1 MPDSIKICIAGA
13 GTIGTALGHVLAEK
27 QDLEV
32 VLLSVEANVVEDINT
47 KHINTTY
54 FPQIRL
60 NPALKASG
68 DNLVLKSADII
79 FLAIPSTV
87 VVPYLNTVQQFL
99 KPTALLVNLAKG
111 FGSDNETIVT
121 ELKKLVTN
129 PVCTLKGPTFA
140 RELINHM
147 PTSMTVGAEDEAV
160 FRLMGS
166 VFESTTIHADYTT
179 DVTGVEILSILK
191 NIYAIIIGIVDAHF
205 DSPNLRFMV
214 FTRAFNEMRHIL
226 LKYGG
231 KQETM
236 FRYCGIGDFG
246 LTALNDLSRNRT
258 LGLLIGK
265 GFFTDD
271 ISGKVVLEGRIAAG
285 IITEQLHAM
294 QMPESEYYMLNEL
307 NQIFAGG
314 YNIKK
319 FIGNIVNNELPPK
332 PTNGFQVQVKS
343 KK

>member
-1 MPDSIKICIAGA
+1 MPDSFNICIAGA

-27 QDLEV
+27 ENLTV
-32 VLLSVEANVVEDINT
+32 TLLSVEADVVADINT
-47 KHINTTY
+47 RHFNTTY
-54 FPQIRL
+54 FPQIKL
-60 NPALKASG
+60 NPGLRASG
-68 DNLVLKSADII
+68 DNAVLLSADII
-79 FLAIPSTV
+79 FLAVPSV
-87 VVPYLNTVQQFL
+87 VVVSYVRSL
-99 KPTALLVNLAKG
+99 KDFIRPDAVLVNLAKG
-111 FGSDNETIVT
+111 FGSDKETIVDV
-121 ELKKLVTN
+121 LKTVVSN

-147 PTSMTVGAEDEAV
+147 PTAMTVGAESQSIFEM
-160 FRLMGS
+160 LSS
-166 VFESTTIHADYTT
+166 VFKGTTIHT
-179 DVTGVEILSILK
+179 DFTKDVYGVEILSILK

-205 DSPNLRFMV
+205 DSPNLRFMI
-214 FTRAFNEMRHIL
+214 FTRAFNEMRHGL
-226 LKYGG
+226 LKFGG

-285 IITEQLHAM
+285 IICEQLHKM
-294 QMPESEYYMLNEL
+294 KIPDTEYYMLNEL
-307 NQIFAGG
+307 NKIFLGG

-319 FIGNIVNNELPPK
+319 FIDNIVNNELPPR
-332 PTNGFQVQVKS
+332 PTNGF
-343 KK
+343 